1 MRRVSCVHASLLVLA
16 LSASAIGPLA
26 EEPQQEEQP
35 LPSGT
40 VEREHVRLVLVD
52 VVVVDRQ
59 GRTVTDLSKE
69 DFEIQAGGKAVA
81 VDTLDVA
88 CGAGSLSDPV
98 AALGAARREVPRLP
112 DAPRKIV
119 LAFDYLHLIP
129 ARRTEIIESARDAVM
144 RRIAPG
150 DEIMVVALNGGL
162 RIEQQFTSD
171 RDAALASLQR
181 MEYDITLWHPD
192 YHHEH
197 EAVFVDPLV
206 ALLDLLGQF
215 PGSKAVV
222 LYSTMRDVPLDLEFD
237 RIAAIAAG
245 SRCSIFPVD
254 AAGLRT
260 ALGGPEFHAVG
271 AG

>member
-1 MRRVSCVHASLLVLA
+1 
-16 LSASAIGPLA
+16 
-26 EEPQQEEQP
+26 
-35 LPSGT
+35 
-40 VEREHVRLVLVD
+40 VEREQVRLVVLD
-52 VVVVDRQ
+52 VVVVDRE
-59 GRTVTDLSKE
+59 GRTVADLTAE
-69 DFEIQAGGKAVA
+69 DFEIQAGGKVVA

-88 CGAGSLSDPV
+88 CGAGSLAEPV
-98 AALGAARREVPRLP
+98 AALGTARRESPRLP

-144 RRIAPG
+144 RGIAPG

-171 RDAALASLQR
+171 RDTALASLQR

-215 PGSKAVV
+215 PGNKAVV

-260 ALGGPEFHAVG
+260 ALGGPELHAVG